1 MSTDVRDRS
10 PAVKLAG
17 FAVVLAAVF
26 GVGAALGAAV
36 GPTVDGHFDTTVPMV
51 DHDGHDG

>member
-17 FAVVLAAVF
+17 FAVILAAVF
-26 GVGAALGAAV
+26 GAGAALGAAV
-36 GPTVDGHFDTTVPMV
+36 GPTVDGQIDRTVPMV
-51 DHDGHDG
+51 GHDGHDG

>member
-1 MSTDVRDRS
+1 MSPRPRHES

-26 GVGAALGAAV
+26 GAGAAVGAAV
-36 GPTVDGHFDTTVPMV
+36 GPAVDGRFDTTVPAV

>member
-1 MSTDVRDRS
+1 MSTDVRERS
-10 PAVKLAG
+10 PAIKLGG

-26 GVGAALGAAV
+26 GAGAALGAAV
-36 GPTVDGHFDTTVPMV
+36 GPTVDGHFDATVPMV

>member
-1 MSTDVRDRS
+1 MSTAVRDRS

-26 GVGAALGAAV
+26 GAGAALGAAV
-36 GPTVDGHFDTTVPMV
+36 GPTVDGRFDTTVPAV